1 MAYQWLYGTPI
12 SGLQFPM
19 VTASGPYAAGFAATA
34 ISAEISRDGGAWQSL
49 SGRISS
55 IPGNGVYT
63 IAALTAAEMQCYSW
77 FIKLTTNSGS
87 LEQGLPGINIS
98 AQMAVLAAQ
107 VHTSAQIPVVTE
119 VRNVSGAVQ
128 LNNNVHASAEIAV
141 VTQVRN
147 AMSGNAGTANV
158 DISSIALQVWNTL
171 RATAASAPTFGGY
184 VNASGIQGVILAP
197 QVHTSA
203 QIPIVT
209 EVRNISGT
217 VILAGVTHTGA
228 IIPTIE
234 NLSGK
239 VNLNAGVHTSA
250 IIPEVT
256 QLINLSGKVNLN
268 AGVHTSAQIPIVTE
282 VRNVSGVV
290 VLMGVNHAG
299 ATIPIVTIVENI
311 SGLVVVGANQDKVNY
326 SISGVVGINVSSV
339 NAVRDIATT
348 DAASLTSGTIANDLR
363 MLRWFTFEN
372 WTIDKT
378 TTPDRLYLWNGAN
391 MSSLYYSLTDDA
403 AETKRTRG

>member
-1 MAYQWLYGTPI
+1 MAYQWLYNTPI

-19 VTASGPYAAGFAATA
+19 VTASGPYAAGFAPTS
-34 ISAEISRDGGAWQSL
+34 ISAEISKDGGAWASL

-63 IAALTAAEMQCYSW
+63 IANLTAAEMQCYTW
-77 FIKLTTNSGS
+77 FIKLAVNSGA
-87 LEQGLPGINIS
+87 LEQGLAGINIS
-98 AQMAVLAAQ
+98 AHTAILAAQ

-119 VRNVSGAVQ
+119 VRNVSGGVQ

-171 RATAASAPTFGGY
+171 RNTAASGPTFGGY

-203 QIPIVT
+203 VIPIVT
-209 EVRNISGT
+209 EVRNISG
-217 VILAGVTHTGA
+217 
-228 IIPTIE
+228 
-234 NLSGK
+234 K
-239 VNLNAGVHTSA
+239 VSLNAGVHASA

-256 QLINLSGKVNLN
+256 QVLNLSGTVML
-268 AGVHTSAQIPIVTE
+268 AGVNHAGAIIPVVTTVNNISGGVQLNNGVHASAQIAIVTE
-282 VRNVSGVV
+282 VRNVSGNV
-290 VLMGVNHAG
+290 VLAGITHAG
-299 ATIPIVTIVENI
+299 AVIPLVTQVNNLSGTVVIV
-311 SGLVVVGANQDKVNY
+311 ANNDKTGY
-326 SISGVVGINVSSV
+326 GINISSV
-339 NAVRDIATT
+339 NAIRDIATT

-391 MSSLYYSLTDDA
+391 MSSLYYNLTDDA